1 MLYYANKSY
10 MKKLLPSFLILSA
23 LLSADAFAQTDSA
36 MFRKIFNEALSNGK
50 SYSNLDYLTNKIGG
64 RLSGSP
70 EAQKA
75 VDWAF
80 KAMKEAGADTVYL
93 QECMVPHW
101 VRGQKEVGKVITSN
115 SKGIKEVPVCA
126 LGGSVATPA
135 EGLSANVIEVMG
147 LEGLK
152 DLKKEDV
159 KGKIIF
165 FNEPMD
171 PTLIETFHAYG
182 KAVEQRW
189 AGASAAAEYG
199 AVAVIV
205 RSCTLLQDDNPHT
218 GVMGYKDSITKIP
231 ACAISTNAA
240 NWLSTYLRTDKDLKF
255 FLKMNCETLPDE
267 KSYNVVGEVWG
278 SEKKNE
284 YIVVGG
290 HLDSWD
296 TGKGAHDDGAGV
308 VQSIEVLRIFK
319 AAGIRPKRTI
329 RAVAFMN
336 EENGGRGG
344 KKYAELAKL
353 KNEKHVAAIE
363 SDAGGFSPR
372 GFSSDVTPEVKA
384 KLKSWRALFEPYGIY
399 SFEHD
404 GSGSDIGP
412 LRKDGVPCMELMP
425 DSQRYFDY
433 HHTPIDTFDAVNK
446 RELELGGAAMAAM
459 VWMISQYGL

>member
-1 MLYYANKSY
+1 
-10 MKKLLPSFLILSA
+10 MKKYYFTLSLFVLLAEGISA
-23 LLSADAFAQTDSA
+23 QSDSA
-36 MFRKIFNEALSNGK
+36 MIRKIYTEALSNGK
-50 SYSNLDYLTNKIGG
+50 SYSNLDYLVNKIGG

-75 VDWAF
+75 VDWTF
-80 KAMKEAGADTVYL
+80 KAMKDAGADTVYL

-115 SKGIKEVPVCA
+115 SKGVKEVPVCA

-135 EGLSANVIEVMG
+135 EGISAPVIEVIGVDG
-147 LEGLK
+147 LQKLK
-152 DLKKEDV
+152 RSDV
-159 KGKIIF
+159 EGKIVF

-171 PTLIETFHAYG
+171 PTFIETFHAYG
-182 KAVEQRW
+182 KAVNQRW
-189 AGASAAAEYG
+189 AGASAAAKMG
-199 AVAVIV
+199 ALAVVV
-205 RSCTLLQDDNPHT
+205 RSCTLVQDDNPHT
-218 GVMGYKDSITKIP
+218 GVMGYKDSINKIP

-240 NWLSTYLRTDKDLKF
+240 NWLSTYLKTDKDLKF
-255 FLKMNCETLPDE
+255 FLKMNCETLPEE

-278 SEKKNE
+278 SENKNE
-284 YIVVGG
+284 YVVVGG

-296 TGKGAHDDGAGV
+296 NGKGAHDDGAGV

-319 AAGIRPKRTI
+319 AMGIKPKRTV

-372 GFSSDVTPEVKA
+372 GFSSDVTPEVKK
-384 KLKSWRALFEPYGIY
+384 KLKSWRPLFEPYGVY
-399 SFEHD
+399 NFD
-404 GSGSDIGP
+404 RNGSGSDIEP
-412 LRKDGVPCMELMP
+412 LADMGVSCLELMP

-433 HHTPIDTFDAVNK
+433 HHTAIDTFDAVNK
-446 RELELGGAAMAAM
+446 RELELGGAAMAAL
-459 VWMISQYGL
+459 VWLISQHGL

>member
-1 MLYYANKSY
+1 M
-10 MKKLLPSFLILSA
+10 MKKVNISLLGV
-23 LLSADAFAQTDSA
+23 LLSLMLNAQTDSA
-36 MFRKIFNEALSNGK
+36 IFKKIFNEALNNGK
-50 SYSNLDYLTNKIGG
+50 SYSNLDYLCNRIGG

-75 VDWAF
+75 VEWAF
-80 KAMKEAGADTVYL
+80 KAMKEAGADTVFL

-101 VRGQKEVGKVITSN
+101 VRGEKEVGKVISSN

-126 LGGSVATPA
+126 LGGSIATPA
-135 EGLSANVIEVMG
+135 EGISAKVIEVMG
-147 LEGLK
+147 IEGLK
-152 DLKKEDV
+152 KLKKEDV

-171 PTLIETFHAYG
+171 PTFIETFHAYG
-182 KAVEQRW
+182 KAVMQRW

-205 RSCTLLQDDNPHT
+205 RSVTLAKDDNPHT

-231 ACAISTNAA
+231 ACAISTNGAD
-240 NWLSTYLRTDKDLKF
+240 WLSNYLKTDKELKF
-255 FLKMNCETLPDE
+255 FLKMNCETLPEE

-278 SEKKNE
+278 SENKDE

-353 KNEKHVAAIE
+353 KKEKHIAAIE

-372 GFSSDVTPEVKA
+372 GFSSDVTPEAKA
-384 KLKSWRALFEPYGIY
+384 KLKSWRPLFEPYGVY
-399 SFEHD
+399 SFDHD
-404 GSGSDIGP
+404 GSGADIAP
-412 LRKDGVPCMELMP
+412 LSKEGIPCMELLP

-433 HHTPIDTFDAVNK
+433 HHTSIDLFEAINK
-446 RELELGGAAMAAM
+446 RELELGGAVMAAM
-459 VWMISQYGL
+459 VWMISQHGL